1 MGPGDRAAAGAASAP
16 HPIVPFVAGAESPRA
31 EAHQLRDDESPL
43 AGGALDVR
51 GCSACER
58 GDGECRTIP
67 EPGGVT

>member
-16 HPIVPFVAGAESPRA
+16 HSIVPFVAGAESRRA
-31 EAHQLRDDESPL
+31 EDLQLRDESPL